1 MLTSPD
7 VLSLT
12 PNPTIDKSTG
22 IENVAPDVKLRCEQP
37 SFDPGGGGVNVARV
51 LKRLGVDAR
60 LVYPAGGSHGDFLE
74 DLLQEEG
81 LDQTRVK
88 IQGITRE
95 SFTVRETES
104 GQQYRFSEP
113 GPQVNE
119 NEWDDLMKQV
129 AENLRAGTQY
139 LVASGSLPPGVKP
152 TAYESVGRLSR
163 EENARFV
170 FDSSGDFLRKGLNGH
185 PFLIKPNIREL
196 GQLAGR
202 EIESDSVLVE
212 EARSIV
218 ERDRSENV
226 VVSLGAG
233 GAYLINE
240 RGTYRFR
247 APTVPID
254 SKVGAGDSM
263 VAGIVHGLLEF
274 GDIVEAVQFGVAT
287 GTAAVKTPGTEL
299 SHAAACRELH
309 DRVEV
314 KEMSV

>member
-81 LDQTRVK
+81 LDQTRVE

>member
-81 LDQTRVK
+81 LDQTRVE

-274 GDIVEAVQFGVAT
+274 GDIVEAVQFGVAA